1 VPDLVPLTALGGT
14 AARKLVH
21 GPLALEED
29 PALAL
34 ASLALRRGVARPAP
48 FGLALPEPG
57 GWTQH
62 GDIAAFWTGP
72 GQWMIEASGR
82 AETDFAAGIAAQ
94 APGCSVTEQT
104 DGFAAFEITSSEG
117 EAAIHAV
124 MEKLVNIDPARFP
137 PGSATRTG
145 LEHMTVFVIRRA
157 TDRLAVLGMRSAAG
171 SLWHALE
178 NAVSRLPVPMA

>member
-1 VPDLVPLTALGGT
+1 MPDLVPLTALGGI

-21 GPLALEED
+21 GPLTLEED

-34 ASLALRRGVARPAP
+34 ASLALRRGAARPAP
-48 FGLALPEPG
+48 FDLVLPEPG
-57 GWTQH
+57 GWTRQ
-62 GDIAAFWTGP
+62 GGIAAFWTGP
-72 GQWMIEASGR
+72 DQWMIEAPGR

-94 APGCSVTEQT
+94 APGCSITEQT

-117 EAAIHAV
+117 EAPIHAV
-124 MEKLVNIDPARFP
+124 MEKLVNIDPARFL

-171 SLWHALE
+171 SVWHALE
-178 NAVSRLPVPMA
+178 NVVSRLPVSRA